1 MLSKNKER
9 RHKITRQ
16 MYQDI
21 FEEEKNEKHQYAQE
35 QYRNPSD
42 FIIIIRF
49 DHYLPDQE
57 K

>member
-9 RHKITRQ
+9 RHKITRK

-21 FEEEKNEKHQYAQE
+21 FEEEKNGKHQYAQE

-42 FIIIIRF
+42 FIIIRF

-57 K
+57 R